1 MIPTKKT
8 DRYFFLA
15 FALYFLITQAI
26 GFSHSSVERVAKEGG
41 LPTIAIIHG
50 TVGALWYMLF
60 AVQAALITKKN
71 IRLHQRLGQVS
82 VPLVV
87 AVFLT
92 GIYAIFRVNT
102 PTEDIPFDLMKSEVG
117 LFTLGLIYATLGYRF
132 RRRPHDHKRYY
143 LMSMIMLSPAGIARL
158 MDAIGFQ
165 PSHVVVYILI
175 LFVVPLLTILA
186 YDFFAYKK
194 IFRGTLI
201 GIGIYVLN
209 LVVGSFWGGLVV
221 DYIRPIFL

>member
-1 MIPTKKT
+1 MKTKNS

-41 LPTIAIIHG
+41 LPPIAIIHG
-50 TVGALWYMLF
+50 TIGALWYILF
-60 AVQAALITKKN
+60 TVQTILINRKN
-71 IRLHQRLGQVS
+71 IRLHKTLGLVS
-82 VPLVV
+82 IPLVV

-102 PTEDIPFDLMKSEVG
+102 PVEDVPFDLMKSEVG
-117 LFTLGLIYATLGYRF
+117 LFTLGLIYATLGFKY

-165 PSHVVVYILI
+165 PSAVIVYLLI
-175 LFVVPLLTILA
+175 LFVIPLLLILA
-186 YDFFAYKK
+186 YDLIGYKK
-194 IFRGTLI
+194 VFRGTLI
-201 GIGIYVLN
+201 GIGIYIVN
-209 LVVGSFWGGLVV
+209 LAVGTYWGGFVV
-221 DYIRPIFL
+221 EYIRPFFL